1 MLYGFAIT
9 TNKGTEYGVVSAE
22 SNAAAKALLES
33 TYDGFEVEVI
43 DAEDV
48 VCSQYSGV
56 MIGTAL

>member
-9 TNKGTEYGVVSAE
+9 TDNGTEYGVIHAE
-22 SNAAAKALLES
+22 SKETATEALEGI
-33 TYDGFEVEVI
+33 YDGFEVEVI

-48 VCSQYSGV
+48 VCSQYSGI